1 MWRRFTCVRQ
11 HDNSDCGAAALA
23 TIARQ
28 YGRPISLHQIREL
41 AATDRSGTNL
51 SGLMSGAERIG
62 FSARAVK
69 SQLASLPQAPLPAVA
84 HVRSNQGLGHFVVVH
99 RVGRTHVVLADPGT
113 GICKLPLEE
122 FAAIWTGYLLLLAP
136 NDVASTATSSGSPPT
151 PWRRFVGLLTSHRN
165 VLAEAVCCALLMT
178 LLGISTSY
186 FVQHLVDSV
195 LIRGESTLLN
205 ALGIG
210 MAVIIAFRLAFA
222 VVRQYLLAHIGRKVD
237 LAIIANY
244 TRHLLKLPQSFFET
258 RQIGEILSR
267 VNDTGKV
274 REAVSGAA
282 LTAVVDGVLVVFTTA
297 VLWMYDTHL
306 ALVAALFGPLLF
318 VVVLMH
324 HPATRR
330 RSRAAMEDS
339 AHLSAHLAENISGVE
354 TFKAFAAGQRRAEDS
369 ENRLVRLTRSTFE
382 LQMLNISMT
391 TTGSAVNAVAGLV
404 ILWYGGHRVMEGVLT
419 IGELMFFY
427 TLLSYIL
434 DPLERM
440 ASLNLDIQDA
450 LVALDRLYQVMDL
463 ETEDV
468 GPGSAV
474 LKPIQKGIELRG
486 VSFRYGCREK
496 VLDDMNLH
504 IPAGAT
510 VAIVGESGCGKST
523 LLKLLM
529 RFRDPS
535 SGRVLFDGV
544 DARDLELEGLRRRIG
559 LVSQEPFVVNAT
571 IRDNIALGKPG
582 ASLNEVLEAARI
594 AGLSDVVDALPDRY
608 GTVVGERG
616 VNLSGGQRQ
625 RLAIA
630 RALLH
635 CPDILLFDEAT
646 SHLDTATEHA
656 IQQTLRT
663 AFADKTV
670 VLIAHRLSTIR
681 EADLICV
688 MHEGRI
694 VEQGSHHELIA
705 FHGRYAALW
714 RAQADENKM
723 NEPVLT
729 INGRLNGYN
738 TGKMNGHI
746 NSCAILS
753 TEGSR

>member
-1 MWRRFTCVRQ
+1 
-11 HDNSDCGAAALA
+11 L
-23 TIARQ
+23 
-28 YGRPISLHQIREL
+28 SLQ
-41 AATDRSGTNL
+41 
-51 SGLMSGAERIG
+51 
-62 FSARAVK
+62 
-69 SQLASLPQAPLPAVA
+69 
-84 HVRSNQGLGHFVVVH
+84 
-99 RVGRTHVVLADPGT
+99 
-113 GICKLPLEE
+113 E
-122 FAAIWTGYLLLLAP
+122 FAAIWTGYLLLVVP
-136 NDVASTATSSGSPPT
+136 NDAASAAIAGYPPTT
-151 PWRRFVGLLTSHRN
+151 PWRRFVSLLAAHRGI
-165 VLAEAVCCALLMT
+165 LAEAVCCALLMT

-195 LIRGESTLLN
+195 LVRNESTLLN
-205 ALGIG
+205 ALGTG
-210 MAVIIAFRLAFA
+210 MAMILVFRLTFA
-222 VVRQYLLAHIGRKVD
+222 IVRQYLLAHIGRKVD
-237 LAIIANY
+237 LALIANY
-244 TRHLLKLPQSFFET
+244 TRHLLRLPQSFFET

-297 VLWMYDTHL
+297 VLWMYDAHL

-318 VVVLMH
+318 LVVLIH

-339 AHLSAHLAENISGVE
+339 AHLSAQLAENISGVE
-354 TFKAFAAGQRRAEDS
+354 TFKAYAAGRLRAEES
-369 ENRLVRLTRSTFE
+369 ENRLVRLTGSTFA

-391 TTGSAVNAVAGLV
+391 TAGNTVNAVAGLV

-427 TLLSYIL
+427 TLLGYML

-440 ASLNLDIQDA
+440 ASLNLQIQDA
-450 LVALDRLYQVMDL
+450 LVALDRLYQIMDL
-463 ETEDV
+463 ETEDSS
-468 GPGSAV
+468 PGTAV
-474 LKPIQKGIELRG
+474 LQPIRQGIELRG
-486 VSFRYGCREK
+486 VSFRYGCREQ
-496 VLDDMNLH
+496 VLENVNLQ

-529 RFRDPS
+529 RFRDPLAGS
-535 SGRVLFDGV
+535 VLFDGV
-544 DARDLELEGLRRRIG
+544 DARDLDLDSLRRHIG
-559 LVSQEPFVVNAT
+559 FVSQEPFVVNAT
-571 IRDNIALGKPG
+571 IRDNIALGKPA
-582 ASLNEVLEAARI
+582 ASLNDIIEAARI
-594 AGLSDVVDALPDRY
+594 AGLSEFIDTLPDRY

-635 CPDILLFDEAT
+635 DPDILLFDEAT

-663 AFADKTV
+663 AFAEKTV

-681 EADLICV
+681 EADFICV
-688 MHEGRI
+688 MHNGRI

-705 FHGRYAALW
+705 SAGRYATLW
-714 RAQADENKM
+714 RAQAHDSDMPAHAPAVNGHLHGFLNGKL
-723 NEPVLT
+723 NGQV
-729 INGRLNGYN
+729 NGRATFA
-738 TGKMNGHI
+738 TGG
-746 NSCAILS
+746 L
-753 TEGSR
+753 R